1 MEGINP
7 HPVYEGRGDNP
18 IRSRTATL
26 PLGLRYLLGYMRLRR
41 KTIVGKIT
49 PTGEL
54 NAPWQVLMDFCSMHK
69 DRGIILRAEILSK
82 EPSEKTCAYFWGYVI
97 DEIRNAL
104 MQEYG
109 ERFTKEQT
117 YDWIRKQCSLFYAE
131 ERIEGKWKV
140 RIKEFE
146 ELSQEEANEAIDDII
161 QFCAENLSLIIDAP
175 K

>member
-1 MEGINP
+1 
-7 HPVYEGRGDNP
+7 
-18 IRSRTATL
+18 
-26 PLGLRYLLGYMRLRR
+26 
-41 KTIVGKIT
+41 
-49 PTGEL
+49 
-54 NAPWQVLMDFCSMHK
+54 
-69 DRGIILRAEILSK
+69 
-82 EPSEKTCAYFWGYVI
+82 
-97 DEIRNAL
+97 

-161 QFCAENLSLIIDAP
+161 QFCAENLSLIIDYP